1 MNKIV
6 SSVEDSHAARSE
18 PSVFK
23 DKPLNHEAVC
33 LEEVIDRQRAQRQ
46 HELVGFIRIL
56 NFPDFIVK
64 TFVCGNPGACP
75 GEEQTSSADY
85 VGRTSKLRAHS
96 MNVSFL

>member
-1 MNKIV
+1 MNKV
-6 SSVEDSHAARSE
+6 VLSVEDFHASRAE

-23 DKPLNHEAVC
+23 DKTLHHKAVC
-33 LEEVIDRQRAQRQ
+33 LEEVVYRQRVQRQ

-56 NFPDFIVK
+56 DFPDFIVK